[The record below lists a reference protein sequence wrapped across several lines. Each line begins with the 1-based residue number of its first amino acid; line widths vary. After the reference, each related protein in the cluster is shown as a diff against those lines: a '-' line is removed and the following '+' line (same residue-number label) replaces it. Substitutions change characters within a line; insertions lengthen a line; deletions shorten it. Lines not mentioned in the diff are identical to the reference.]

1 MFRATSE
8 LCLISGSLEVLG
20 GKKIKKLKKHIT
32 YLSILHIDRCIY
44 TFLIY
49 FFIPVH
55 IGFYADLDTSA
66 HKTPPSANI
75 APHCESF

>member
-1 MFRATSE
+1 MYIY
-8 LCLISGSLEVLG
+8 LLI
-20 GKKIKKLKKHIT
+20 
-32 YLSILHIDRCIY
+32 
-44 TFLIY
+44 